1 MCKIKTFIP
10 VIIILFFLFIISC
23 KIDNA
28 PPGVIASINGEYI
41 YLDEIEKKYDFIH
54 FEYDEDFLN
63 IAKVKKEY
71 RNELMNL
78 FLYKLID
85 QELKKRGLA
94 VTDEEVQKE
103 EEKIKSD
110 YPPGE
115 FEKILIEEYIDYDSW
130 KKFLRI
136 RLSINKFINTIIKPN
151 IKINFKEV
159 ESYYKNHIKD
169 FYIPNMISFTLFYCA
184 NKNILQ
190 EIRKNKLS
198 IESIKNKYPEVIVH
212 DYKLSLEQ
220 TPMLWKTA
228 LEFTQEGHFSK
239 IKNDKKGF
247 YLLKVNKKYSSKYL
261 EPAQAYP
268 LIERA
273 ILSKKINQYLYNWFI
288 KSLRNAEIK
297 INKSL
302 LEG

>member
-1 MCKIKTFIP
+1 
-10 VIIILFFLFIISC
+10 
-23 KIDNA
+23 
-28 PPGVIASINGEYI
+28 NGEYI

-54 FEYDEDFLN
+54 FEDDKYFLN

-71 RNELMNL
+71 RNELINL
-78 FLYKLID
+78 FLYKLIE
-85 QELKKRGLA
+85 QELKKKGLS
-94 VTDEEVQKE
+94 VTDEEVQRE

-190 EIRKNKLS
+190 KIRKNKLS

-220 TPMLWKTA
+220 IPMLWKTA

-302 LEG
+302 LEE